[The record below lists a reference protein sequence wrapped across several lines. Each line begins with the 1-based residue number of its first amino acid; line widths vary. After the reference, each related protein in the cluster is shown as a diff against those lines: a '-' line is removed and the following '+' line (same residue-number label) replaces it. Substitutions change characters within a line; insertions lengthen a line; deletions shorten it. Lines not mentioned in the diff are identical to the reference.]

1 MIHYLSSSGTL
12 STHICECFKTNPKN
26 LSLDHNR
33 NTLNF
38 RWNISSTLQPFDVN
52 FFVAFRCDVRNNNT
66 SVLVTWLDVPFQL
79 CRGPQDL
86 DPPYWIC
93 QVTRWQP
100 TSVFVLSYCK
110 HGGRPHLLWNRPAV
124 IFLPLLLHP
133 GPRAA
138 SAFGPGQTGARAGA
152 GAVQVWGTASHGT
165 GELELEEVLWIRFFK
180 MSIFSCFGL
189 SARPASSPRNMADS
203 RVSWPGWVGMRPSKD
218 TSRSSSEFRTPAHP
232 PGITGKKKNRTWK
245 KFWKWVGRWQILLNV
260 EGLRQK
266 PQFFE
271 TLEENFHP
279 EKCTWRRKF
288 GKSFFLCC
296 WYDQVIWLG
305 RICSEDG
312 KIYSLSETF

>member
-1 MIHYLSSSGTL
+1 MWGTTIL
-12 STHICECFKTNPKN
+12 
-26 LSLDHNR
+26 
-33 NTLNF
+33 
-38 RWNISSTLQPFDVN
+38 
-52 FFVAFRCDVRNNNT
+52 

-138 SAFGPGQTGARAGA
+138 SAFGPGQTGTRA

-218 TSRSSSEFRTPAHP
+218 TSRSSSEFPTPAHP

-288 GKSFFLCC
+288 GKSFFYVVGTIKLSGWEEFVPRTAKYILYLKPFKRLQKIFVFVFQELLC
-296 WYDQVIWLG
+296 WYCDLWACG
-305 RICSEDG
+305 FSD
-312 KIYSLSETF
+312 